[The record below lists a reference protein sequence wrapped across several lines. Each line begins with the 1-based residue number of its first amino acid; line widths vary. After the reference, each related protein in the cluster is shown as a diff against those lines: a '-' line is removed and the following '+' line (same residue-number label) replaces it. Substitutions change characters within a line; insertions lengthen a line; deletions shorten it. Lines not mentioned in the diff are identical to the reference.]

1 MVGKRQTALQVPV
14 ADKTCFNS
22 SSAYGQDGQGQGEN
36 VMDSSKFRRLM
47 AAAMLG
53 LTALL
58 AACTVTVEEDGPP
71 PPRPGGICPRIYQ
84 PVCAE
89 RFGERDTFSNAC
101 VAESRGF
108 DVLYRG
114 ECRRRPP
121 RPEPLPGEGVVCPTI
136 YAPVCARR
144 GGVFRTFENSCV
156 ADASGFRVIAGGEC

>member
-1 MVGKRQTALQVPV
+1 MNPGKMRH
-14 ADKTCFNS
+14 
-22 SSAYGQDGQGQGEN
+22 
-36 VMDSSKFRRLM
+36 LM
-47 AAAMLG
+47 AAVVLGVVAM
-53 LTALL
+53 L

-89 RFGERDTFSNAC
+89 RFGARDTFPNDC

-121 RPEPLPGEGVVCPTI
+121 RPDVLPGGGVACPMI

-144 GGVFRTFENSCV
+144 GGIFRTFENSCV
-156 ADASGFRVIAGGEC
+156 ADASGFRVVANGEC